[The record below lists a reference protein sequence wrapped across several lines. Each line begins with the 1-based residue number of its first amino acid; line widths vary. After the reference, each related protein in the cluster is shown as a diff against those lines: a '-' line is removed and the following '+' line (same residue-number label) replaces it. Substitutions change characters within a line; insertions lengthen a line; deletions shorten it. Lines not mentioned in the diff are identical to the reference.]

1 MKKIN
6 LLIFGVLIIINTLI
20 GLIIKDYQKFNFL
33 MADFILVVHFVLR
46 YIVLQ
51 SNTKDAFKI
60 SHGFIAP
67 GLTIIS
73 FIISIFL
80 PNQFQNN
87 ILLILLFIVL
97 GIQFLFS
104 LAGIIL
110 FKKEI
115 K

>member
-1 MKKIN
+1 MNKIN
-6 LLIFGVLIIINTLI
+6 PIIFGVLIIINTLI

-33 MADFILVVHFVLR
+33 MVDFMLIIHYILRFF
-46 YIVLQ
+46 VLQ

-60 SHGFIAP
+60 SHGFIISL
-67 GLTIIS
+67 LTIIS
-73 FIISIFL
+73 VIFSIFL

-87 ILLILLFIVL
+87 ILLILLIVII
-97 GIQFLFS
+97 GIQLLIS
-104 LAGIIL
+104 LTGVMI

>member
-33 MADFILVVHFVLR
+33 MADFTLVVHFVLR

-87 ILLILLFIVL
+87 ILLILLIIVL
-97 GIQFLFS
+97 GIQLLFS